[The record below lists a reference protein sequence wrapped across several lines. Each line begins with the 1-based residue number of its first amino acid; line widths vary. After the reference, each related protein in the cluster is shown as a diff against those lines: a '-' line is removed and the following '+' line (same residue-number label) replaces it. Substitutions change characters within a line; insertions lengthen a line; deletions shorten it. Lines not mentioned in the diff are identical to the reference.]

1 MGSGKILKVIVALSN
16 IVFGMIIMSYNVENT
31 DKKTALNPNEI
42 ILMLSGG
49 RDSFLSACYL
59 LDENPDYHLNMVTF
73 DNGCSCQSEN
83 ARTVADRIIK
93 RYGESRA
100 SYLGVYD
107 ISSTIREFFL
117 PYFNVQPVE
126 LARKYPGLT
135 PSQFHCLICRVSM
148 YINSIWLGYIHNA
161 AVIAEGGRE
170 DQEFVIEKPGMAKD
184 RLRKLVEAVGMQHKL
199 PVYDLKDNLIRDH
212 ELMHRGFFS
221 KTYEPKCMIGVPV
234 LGSVD
239 ETVVKS
245 VEDYFDDM
253 VLPRIQE
260 RKLLYFQSD
269 ADSAYLEN
277 NYAKA
282 QSYLIRANNFN
293 ELTK

>member
-1 MGSGKILKVIVALSN
+1 MGGGKILRIIVSLSN

-83 ARTVADRIIK
+83 AKTVADRIIQC
-93 RYGESRA
+93 YGKSRA
-100 SYLGVYD
+100 KYLGIYD

-117 PYFNVQPVE
+117 PYFNIKPE
-126 LARKYPGLT
+126 DLAKQYPGLT

-148 YINSIWLGYIHNA
+148 YINSIWLGYIHHA
-161 AVIAEGGRE
+161 GVIAEGGRE

-199 PVYDLKDNLIRDH
+199 PVYDLKDDLTRDH
-212 ELMHRGFFS
+212 ELLHRGFFS
-221 KTYEPKCMIGVPV
+221 KAYEPKCTIGVPAF
-234 LGSVD
+234 GSVD
-239 ETVVKS
+239 DTVVDS
-245 VEDYFDDM
+245 VEKYYDDQI
-253 VLPRIQE
+253 LPRIKE
-260 RKLLYFQSD
+260 RNLLYFQTAED
-269 ADSAYLEN
+269 YVEKN
-277 NYAKA
+277 CAKA
-282 QSYLIRANNFN
+282 RSYLIRVDNYS